1 MAKVYKAPNPLRT
14 QAFRQLMYIVILW
27 LTAVFGF
34 ALMDTLDLLK
44 YYGFL
49 LLGFVCLM
57 SGYYGRMY
65 TIARQGI
72 RGEKLALK
80 LVSKLPLD
88 YYVFTNVK
96 LTYEEKE
103 SETDLIVVG
112 EKGVFLI
119 EVKNHNGR
127 ITGREQDKRWVQHK
141 TGSKGGIYANPFY
154 NPTKQVKTHVF
165 RLSQILK
172 DEGYPYWIQG
182 VVYFVNSQVELQVYS
197 KQIPVLSLND
207 RFINYLKDFQ
217 PRHILS
223 QKEIHIIVKAIKK
236 QMEPTKRA

>member
-1 MAKVYKAPNPLRT
+1 MAKVYKAPNPLRK
-14 QAFRQLMYIVILW
+14 QANKQLLYIMILW
-27 LTAVFGF
+27 FVSVFGF
-34 ALMDTLDLLK
+34 ALMDTLELLK

-65 TIARQGI
+65 SIASHGL
-72 RGEKLALK
+72 RGEKRALS
-80 LVSKLPLD
+80 LVSKLPSD

-96 LTYEEKE
+96 LRYEDRE

-112 EKGVFLI
+112 EKGVFLV

-127 ITGREQDKRWVQHK
+127 ISGREQDKRWVQHK
-141 TGSKGGIYANPFY
+141 IGSKGGHYANPFY

-172 DEGYPYWIQG
+172 DEGFPYWIQG
-182 VVYFVNSQVELQVYS
+182 VVYFVNPNVELQVYS
-197 KQIPVLSLND
+197 KQIPVLSLNQ
-207 RFINYLKDFQ
+207 RFIDYLKVFQ
-217 PRHILS
+217 PRRSLS
-223 QKEIHIIVKAIKK
+223 KQEIELVVKALKD
-236 QMEPTKRA
+236 QMNYHKRA